1 MKKSTMN
8 TFAKFSLL
16 GLAALMAGTTARAER
31 IYAVTDNGSGA
42 AGNLVYFDS
51 ATPATV
57 VTVGAIS
64 GATNIRA
71 IDFRP
76 SDGQLYGAGYDG
88 ATGTFQLFTIST
100 LSGIATP
107 VGASSIL
114 PNFQNSTRLSIDV
127 NPMAN
132 ALRVI
137 TGNGNSYRFNLGTGA
152 LVAQDTAFNGATAA
166 PLFADVAYTNNVPG
180 ATSTSL
186 YAYDYSNDSIVLV
199 NPPNAGTYTVIGT
212 TGVTSGSA
220 GIGFDISGLTG
231 IAYLSVDPASSA
243 GLVDG
248 LYTLNLA
255 TGASTL
261 VGLTGLDLLDISV
274 VAVPEPGTL
283 ALAGIAGAAG
293 VVALRRRLRR
303 GAK

>member
-1 MKKSTMN
+1 MN
-8 TFAKFSLL
+8 TFTKFSLL
-16 GLAALMAGTTARAER
+16 GLAALATAATARAER
-31 IYAVTDNGSGA
+31 IYAVTDTGAGA
-42 AGNLVYFDS
+42 AANLVYFDS

-57 VTVGAIS
+57 VTVGAVS

-76 SDGQLYGAGYDG
+76 SNGQLYGAGYDNT
-88 ATGTFQLFTIST
+88 TGTFQLFTIST

-107 VGASSIL
+107 VGASSVL
-114 PNFQNSTRLSIDV
+114 PGFQNSTRLSIDV
-127 NPMAN
+127 NPMAD

-137 TGNGNSYRFNLGTGA
+137 TGNGSSYRFNLNTGA
-152 LVAQDTAFNGATAA
+152 LIAQDTTFNGATAN
-166 PLFADVAYTNNVPG
+166 PIFADVAYTNSVPG
-180 ATSTSL
+180 ATSTQL
-186 YAYDYSNDSIVLV
+186 YAYEYVNDQIVLV
-199 NPPNAGTYTVIGT
+199 NPPNAGTYTIIGS
-212 TGVTSGSA
+212 TGNTSNDA

-231 IAYLSVDPASSA
+231 TAYLSVDPTSSA
-243 GLVDG
+243 GTIDG

-261 VGLTGLDLLDISV
+261 VGLTGLNLLDISV

-283 ALAGIAGAAG
+283 ALVGIAGVAG
-293 VVALRRRLRR
+293 VAALRRRLRR